1 MVYLSF
7 LDGTKSKGGT
17 GLKHLGFYIL
27 SLTIDDNG
35 DIGNFELEDSNIYQD
50 DTAILHDGNKKYL
63 NLYYCYNPEGWID
76 NDGIKWRV
84 LENSTIDKFQGFWE
98 NREVMW
104 LEDENDA
111 ALTTLV
117 KLRTPQGTQL
127 EKDDIID
134 EIIQG
139 FKAINWDIFNT
150 DGYMIDYD
158 NVVENELPVQV
169 DKIIQ
174 DMKYKDG
181 TILQEVENSVK
192 KEK

>member
-1 MVYLSF
+1 MVCLSS
-7 LDGTKSKGGT
+7 LDGAEGKGGT
-17 GLKHLGFYIL
+17 RLKHLGFYVL
-27 SLTIDDNG
+27 SLAIDDNG
-35 DIGNFELEDSNIYQD
+35 DVGNFELEDSNIYQD
-50 DTAILHDGNKKYL
+50 DTAILHDGDKKYL
-63 NLYYCYNPEGWID
+63 DLYYCYNPEGWV
-76 NDGIKWRV
+76 NDGGIKWRV
-84 LENSTIDKFQGFWE
+84 LDSSTINKFQEFWE

-104 LEDENDA
+104 LEDKEDA

-117 KLRTPQGTQL
+117 KLRTPQGNQL

-139 FKAINWDIFNT
+139 FKSINWDIFNT
-150 DGYMIDYD
+150 SGYMIDYD
-158 NVVENELPVQV
+158 NVVENELSAQV

-181 TILQEVENSVK
+181 TVLQEVENSAK